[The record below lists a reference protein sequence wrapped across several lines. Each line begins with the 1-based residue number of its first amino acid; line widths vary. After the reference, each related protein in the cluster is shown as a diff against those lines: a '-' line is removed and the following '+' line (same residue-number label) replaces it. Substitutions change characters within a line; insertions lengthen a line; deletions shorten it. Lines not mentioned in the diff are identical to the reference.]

1 MPLTTQALDDLG
13 DLMFLHVDA
22 VNYGDAAGLQVA
34 ATEGSC
40 RLSLATV
47 DYVVG
52 DTLMTADEAA
62 YTSYVRPTV
71 VRSGSGW
78 TSVNGA
84 IANAALIVFGEKSG
98 GGDETEV
105 AFGLSFLATGDYL
118 QWFGGLAVDRLVSN
132 GTNPQFLTGALDL
145 TLT

>member
-13 DLMFLHVDA
+13 DLLFLNTDA
-22 VNYGDAAGLQVA
+22 ANYGDAAGLQNSA
-34 ATEGSC
+34 AAGSC
-40 RLSLATV
+40 QLSLATV

-62 YTSYVRPTV
+62 YTGYTRPTV
-71 VRSGSGW
+71 ARSGAGW

-84 IANAALIVFGEKSG
+84 IANAALVQFGEKTA

-105 AFGLSFLATGDYL
+105 AFGMTFIATGDFL
-118 QWFGGLAVDRLVSN
+118 QWFGGLTVDRLVSN